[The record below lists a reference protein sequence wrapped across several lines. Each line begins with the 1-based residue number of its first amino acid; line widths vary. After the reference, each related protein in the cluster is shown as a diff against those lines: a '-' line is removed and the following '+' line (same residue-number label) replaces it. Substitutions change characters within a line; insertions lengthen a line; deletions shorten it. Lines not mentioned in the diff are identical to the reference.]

1 MRYFF
6 YMSGVVPI
14 NLYRFE
20 TDIPDTIS
28 EEKWD
33 KEDQVWIDARNRI
46 VEALVTGS
54 MDFEEVTQD
63 QAAKIFPAA
72 FK

>member
-6 YMSGVVPI
+6 YMPSDVPI

-33 KEDQVWIDARNRI
+33 KEKLVWIDARNRI

-54 MDFEEVTQD
+54 VDFEEITQD
-63 QAAKIFPAA
+63 QAIKVFPAA

>member
-6 YMSGVVPI
+6 YMPSDVPI

-33 KEDQVWIDARNRI
+33 KENQVWADARNRI

-54 MDFEEVTQD
+54 VDFEEIAQD
-63 QAAKIFPAA
+63 QAIKFFPAA